1 MLRVGIGNDIH
12 RLVKGRKL
20 YIGGIEIPSERGE
33 EAHSDGDILI
43 HAIIDALLG
52 SSALGDIGTHFPDSN
67 EEYKNASSKD
77 LLREALKLTKA
88 EIINIDTIVE
98 VENVILKDHI
108 QSIRESLSDILSLDI
123 CRISVKAKTNEKLG
137 PVGQAQAIKATAV
150 VLAEY

>member
-33 EAHSDGDILI
+33 EAHSDGDVLI

-77 LLREALKLTKA
+77 LLRETLKLTKA

>member
-77 LLREALKLTKA
+77 LLRETLKLTKA